1 MLYLYSS
8 ELESTILKNLCVS
21 RCDKN
26 GDGKISREE
35 VKTVLEWSASANK
48 LRSIKKQSGKLS
60 SLIMEELDPDGN
72 GFIEVLQKEYENF
85 LFTYKFI

>member
-1 MLYLYSS
+1 M
-8 ELESTILKNLCVS
+8 
-21 RCDKN
+21 
-26 GDGKISREE
+26 
-35 VKTVLEWSASANK
+35 KTVLEWSASANK